1 MLQNMLALDHAA
13 FSSKHL
19 KRLGLCNVRLSAGF
33 FRQIETGCSALE
45 FLYLNNCIIVDFKI
59 SSQTLKDLTMIDT
72 EFHYVD
78 LTSISAPSLI
88 LLCLWDN
95 TGRGPSIKNMA
106 SLVLASF
113 LLRDGEDRFHV
124 NESRQL
130 LRSLAGVKNLKL
142 VSEKKELELER
153 DL

>member
-13 FSSKHL
+13 FSSKNL

-33 FRQIETGCSALE
+33 FRQIETGCPALE

-59 SSQTLKDLTMIDT
+59 SAQTLKDLTMIDT

-78 LTSISAPSLI
+78 LTSMSAPSLI
-88 LLCLWDN
+88 SLCLWDN
-95 TGRGPSIKNMA
+95 TGRGPSIKNMMT
-106 SLVLASF
+106 SLVPASF

-130 LRSLAGVKNLKL
+130 LRSLPGVKNLE
-142 VSEKKELELER
+142 VGF
-153 DL
+153 